1 MFLVR
6 QEWTYRKGIRSYLC
20 HESFEKKKRILKEK
34 NLETESYQ
42 YLPDV
47 EVVCFYNF

>member
-20 HESFEKKKRILKEK
+20 HESFEKKKK
-34 NLETESYQ
+34 NLERKE
-42 YLPDV
+42 P
-47 EVVCFYNF
+47 